1 MTDPALRAKLAK
13 LLRLQQSSNA
23 HEAANAASL
32 LERLCRQHG
41 VSPEDVSADHDPERD
56 TAIYFQVGP
65 TFTRVD
71 YADALLLNAVAAH
84 FNGECVIT
92 RRPDG
97 SYFRVFA
104 TAGNQLQIELY
115 YDYLREAAT
124 KLATA
129 AKRAGGPDTHSRSFC
144 INFRKGF
151 ALEIK
156 SRLAAMRAQQ
166 QRDGIPETGTPGL
179 VLVNRAAHERF
190 AVAALMRRTCGR
202 LRSSGTRFG
211 TGAAAGR
218 EAAAGVGLNRQVT
231 TTRPLA
237 LAGR

>member
-1 MTDPALRAKLAK
+1 MTDNALRAKLAK

-41 VSPEDVSADHDPERD
+41 VSPEDVSTDHDPERD
-56 TAIYFQVGP
+56 AALYFQVGP

-84 FNGECVIT
+84 FNGEAVIT
-92 RRPDG
+92 RGRDA
-97 SYFRVFA
+97 SYFKVFA

-115 YDYLREAAT
+115 YDYLREAADR
-124 KLATA
+124 LATT
-129 AKRAGGPDTHSRSFC
+129 AKRAGGPDTRSRSFRL
-144 INFRKGF
+144 NFRKGF

-156 SRLAAMRAQQ
+156 SRLAAMRAREHQE
-166 QRDGIPETGTPGL
+166 GIPETGTPGL
-179 VLVNRAAHERF
+179 VLANRAARERS
-190 AVAALMRRTCGR
+190 AVAALMRQTCGR
-202 LRSSGTRFG
+202 LRSSGTRLG
-211 TGAAAGR
+211 SGAAAGR
-218 EAAAGVGLNRQVT
+218 EAAAAVGLNRQMT